1 MKRSATATGWLS
13 YPKPNP
19 QASIRLFCFPYAG
32 GSAVVFR
39 SWPEALPANVEVVAV
54 QPPGRGARIMEAPF
68 TSLPPLVE
76 AVAEAV
82 RPQLD
87 KPFAF
92 FGHSLGAL
100 LSFELT
106 RRLRA
111 LGAPQPARLFVSGT
125 GAPQLGQANQPIHA
139 LPDSELMEAL
149 RNLNGTPAEVLD
161 NAELMQLLLPLLRA
175 DFEVYESYAYASE
188 PPLACPITAFGG
200 LQDQQVSGER
210 LEAWREQTSAGF
222 VLRMLPGDH
231 FFIHSSQALLLRE
244 LSAEL
249 SRLVNTSRHNS

>member
-39 SWPEALPANVEVVAV
+39 SWPEALPSNVEVVAV

-68 TSLPPLVE
+68 TSLTPLVE
-76 AVAEAV
+76 AVAEAM

-100 LSFELT
+100 ISFELT
-106 RRLRA
+106 RRLRS

-125 GAPQLGQANQPIHA
+125 GAPQLGQANRPIHA

-161 NAELMQLLLPLLRA
+161 NAELMQ
-175 DFEVYESYAYASE
+175 F
-188 PPLACPITAFGG
+188 
-200 LQDQQVSGER
+200 
-210 LEAWREQTSAGF
+210 SAAPARRF
-222 VLRMLPGDH
+222 
-231 FFIHSSQALLLRE
+231 
-244 LSAEL
+244 
-249 SRLVNTSRHNS
+249 